1 MHHRVAEDVKDRR
14 ELEKDPLY
22 RLQQFQKTAHKT
34 AAATV
39 QPANTRTSG
48 SFGGAPKTMRGAGTN
63 TKRKNMPIPAW
74 MLGQGGGG
82 EGGEEN

>member
-1 MHHRVAEDVKDRR
+1 MAEDVKDRR

-22 RLQQFQKTAHKT
+22 RLQQFQKTAHK
-34 AAATV
+34 AAAPTV

-48 SFGGAPKTMRGAGTN
+48 SFGGAPKTMRGAGGS

-74 MLGQGGGG
+74 MLGQNG
-82 EGGEEN
+82 EHEEEGQQKH